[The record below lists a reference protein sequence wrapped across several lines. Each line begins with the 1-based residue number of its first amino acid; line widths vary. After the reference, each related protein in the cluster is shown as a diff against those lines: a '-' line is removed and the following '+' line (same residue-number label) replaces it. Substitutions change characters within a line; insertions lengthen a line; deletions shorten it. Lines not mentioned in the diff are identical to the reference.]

1 MDARPRPK
9 KPARKLRLSEL
20 SVRKAKP
27 RASAYALWDT
37 KESGL
42 ALRVQPSG
50 SKSWYFVYSRHGRP
64 RWLRLGDAG
73 AMGLSDVRTRATEER
88 LAIARGKDPAAEKR
102 AERGAGTFADLAE
115 RYVEQHAK
123 KNNKS
128 WKQADA
134 LIRKHALPRWG
145 KLQAATITRGDVKTM
160 MRNIDAPIVANQTL
174 AAVSAIFS
182 WALREE
188 ILPANPCKLVARN
201 ATTSRERVLSA
212 SEIPT
217 VWTAFDDAGL
227 IVGTALKLVL
237 LLGSGRAKSPT
248 CGTSISRENGGKCR
262 EIRCRASAGRAPRT
276 AQRIASGYRSPRS
289 P

>member
-115 RYVEQHAK
+115 RLRRAAREEEQQKLEAGRCADP
-123 KNNKS
+123 
-128 WKQADA
+128 QACAAA
-134 LIRKHALPRWG
+134 LG
-145 KLQAATITRGDVKTM
+145 QAASRHHH
-160 MRNIDAPIVANQTL
+160 
-174 AAVSAIFS
+174 
-182 WALREE
+182 
-188 ILPANPCKLVARN
+188 AR
-201 ATTSRERVLSA
+201 RR
-212 SEIPT
+212 
-217 VWTAFDDAGL
+217 
-227 IVGTALKLVL
+227 
-237 LLGSGRAKSPT
+237 
-248 CGTSISRENGGKCR
+248 
-262 EIRCRASAGRAPRT
+262 
-276 AQRIASGYRSPRS
+276 
-289 P
+289 